1 MVAAEQQQRYFAAA
15 AAVGLVQGVLADI
28 RRSQEGEAG
37 ILAAVEDSH
46 HSLVV
51 GRSLALG
58 RHSLAEED
66 TPLVGIPA
74 AVVDSLTSS
83 NLDCSNSALRVTQS
97 KHAHSKVASSL
108 GTNLHVIDE

>member
-1 MVAAEQQQRYFAAA
+1 MAAAEQQQRYFAAA
-15 AAVGLVQGVLADI
+15 AEGLVQGVLADT

-37 ILAAVEDSH
+37 SLAAVEDSR

-66 TPLVGIPA
+66 TPLVGILA

-83 NLDCSNSALRVTQS
+83 NLECSNSALRVTQS

-108 GTNLHVIDE
+108 GTNLHVIR